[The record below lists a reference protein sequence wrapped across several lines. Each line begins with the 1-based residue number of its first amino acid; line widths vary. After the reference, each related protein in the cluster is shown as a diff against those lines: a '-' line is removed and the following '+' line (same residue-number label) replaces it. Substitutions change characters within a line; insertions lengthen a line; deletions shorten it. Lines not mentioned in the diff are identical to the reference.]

1 MSRERYPWWLGP
13 AASTAALALR
23 GLGRTWRID
32 ERNAPEY
39 DAAVATGER
48 FVYCFWHARLLPLAF
63 THRGEGIAVLVSR
76 HRDGELVTRVIE
88 ALGFVTARGSSTRGG
103 EAGLREMVAWAERG
117 AQLAV
122 TPDGPRGPAESL
134 KDGVVYLATRLGRR
148 VVPIGTAAHPAWV
161 ARSWDR
167 FRAPQAF
174 ARVAITHG
182 APITVPADAQGVA
195 FEDARVRIEQAL
207 REVTADVRRRAGEPA

>member
-1 MSRERYPWWLGP
+1 MSRAGYPWWLP
-13 AASTAALALR
+13 LAAGSAATVLR
-23 GLGRTWRID
+23 GVGRTWRID

-103 EAGLREMVAWAERG
+103 EAGLREMVAWAGRD

-122 TPDGPRGPAESL
+122 TPDGPRGPAEQA

-148 VVPIGTAAHPAWV
+148 VVPIGTSADRAWV

-167 FRAPQAF
+167 FRAPKPF
-174 ARVAITHG
+174 ARVSITHG
-182 APITVPADAQGVA
+182 APITLARDLQGEA
-195 FEDARVRIEQAL
+195 FEAARVQVEQAL
-207 REVTADVRRRAGEPA
+207 RDVTADVRRRAGEGA

>member
-1 MSRERYPWWLGP
+1 MSAAGYPWWLP
-13 AASTAALALR
+13 AAACAAAAGLR
-23 GLGRTWRID
+23 GLGRTWRLD

-39 DAAVATGER
+39 DAAVSTGER
-48 FVYCFWHARLLPLAF
+48 FVYCFWHARLLPLAY

-76 HRDGELVTRVIE
+76 HRDGELITRVIE

-103 EAGLREMVAWAERG
+103 EAGLREMVAWGERG

-122 TPDGPRGPAESL
+122 TPDGPKGPPEEL
-134 KDGVVYLATRLGRR
+134 KDGVVYLAARLGRR
-148 VVPIGTAAHPAWV
+148 VVPIGTSATPAWA

-167 FRAPQAF
+167 FRVPRPF

-182 APITVPADAQGVA
+182 APIEVQPGATGDA
-195 FEDARVRIEQAL
+195 FEAARRRVQQAL
-207 REVTADVRRRAGEPA
+207 HEVTAQVRERAGDIA

>member
-1 MSRERYPWWLGP
+1 MSREGYPWWLGP
-13 AASTAALALR
+13 AAGAAANGLR
-23 GLGRTWRID
+23 VLGRTWRVD

-39 DAAVATGER
+39 DAAVAAGER

-134 KDGVVYLATRLGRR
+134 KDGVLYLAARLGRR
-148 VVPIGTAAHPAWV
+148 VVPIGAAAYPAWV

-167 FRAPQAF
+167 FRAPQPF

-182 APITVPADAQGVA
+182 APIPVPPGSEGRVFD
-195 FEDARVRIEQAL
+195 DARVRVEQAL
-207 REVTADVRRRAGEPA
+207 REVTADVRRRVGERP